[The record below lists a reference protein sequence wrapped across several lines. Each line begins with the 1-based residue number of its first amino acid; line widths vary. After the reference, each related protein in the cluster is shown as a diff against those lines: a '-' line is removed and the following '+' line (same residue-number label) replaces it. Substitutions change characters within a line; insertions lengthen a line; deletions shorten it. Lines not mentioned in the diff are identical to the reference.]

1 MIKNRSRMAIVLG
14 LLLGVLAASP
24 LVGVAAGMSSE
35 SGQSSQPGQP
45 PRADQRGGDGF
56 VPVKD
61 LPAQDKLPAAPLLVS
76 AYAFVW
82 LVLLVYVWSV
92 WRRLTRV
99 EREVRDLSTRL
110 AARQGERR

>member
-1 MIKNRSRMAIVLG
+1 MLHMIKNRSRMAIVLG
-14 LLLGVLAASP
+14 LLLGVLVASP
-24 LVGVAAGMSSE
+24 LAGAAAGMP
-35 SGQSSQPGQP
+35 SQPGQP

-61 LPAQDKLPAAPLLVS
+61 LPTQDKLPAAPLLVS